1 MPKQQSTAKIN
12 AKGWSP
18 RSGAAKR
25 VDHVTQPHAPQRQQ
39 RPTRRATRVR
49 ETLSKQG
56 MRTGWRGGRGKSS
69 SSVAAR
75 ARETIHGRAC
85 AVRAMC
91 PWRHFPPAAHTTRA
105 RPHPNAGPPARVMQR
120 SRPRG
125 VRAVRALFWARG
137 GGGGAKPT
145 QPSVARHTGSPLHCL
160 PRPRLK
166 GFVVPLSGWRAGHD
180 AATPST
186 KLTRGSRKHFEY
198 MGNLSRLFDSHP
210 ESLSACSHAT
220 SQRRP
225 I

>member
-1 MPKQQSTAKIN
+1 M
-12 AKGWSP
+12 
-18 RSGAAKR
+18 
-25 VDHVTQPHAPQRQQ
+25 VTTKWGGQ
-39 RPTRRATRVR
+39 TRRPRHSAPRTSAPATADASRNACTR
-49 ETLSKQG
+49 NTKQAGDENG
-56 MRTGWRGGRGKSS
+56 MKGGKGEELELGGRSS
-69 SSVAAR
+69 TGDNTRPCVRGAGDVSLAPLPAGSAHNQSAATSKR
-75 ARETIHGRAC
+75 R
-85 AVRAMC
+85 
-91 PWRHFPPAAHTTRA
+91 TTRA
-105 RPHPNAGPPARVMQR
+105 GHAALTAPRSARCA
-120 SRPRG
+120 
-125 VRAVRALFWARG
+125 RAVLGARW
-137 GGGGAKPT
+137 GGGAKPT